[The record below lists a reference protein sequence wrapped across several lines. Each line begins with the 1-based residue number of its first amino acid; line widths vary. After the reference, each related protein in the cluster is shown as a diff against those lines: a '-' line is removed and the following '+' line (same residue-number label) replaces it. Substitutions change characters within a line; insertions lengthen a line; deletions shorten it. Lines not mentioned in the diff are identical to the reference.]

1 MASAGREAQEG
12 AMLKAA
18 GPICEICGKP
28 MTESVDR
35 PRRCPACV
43 VLQDYQDFHYFQCVR
58 CGSQAGILKTL
69 RHSDVCSSCEIR
81 ERFAQVPETDRQT
94 IRAAAQQGQIP
105 GTITARQVLGW
116 PLSDLTDLVAM
127 IRMGSA

>member
-1 MASAGREAQEG
+1 MT
-12 AMLKAA
+12 AA
-18 GPICEICGKP
+18 GPLCEFCGKP
-28 MTESVDR
+28 MTECVDR

-69 RHSDVCSSCEIR
+69 RHSDVCNSCEIR

-94 IRAAAQQGQIP
+94 IRAAAQQGQFP
-105 GTITARQVLGW
+105 GMIAARHVLDW
-116 PLSDLTDLVAM
+116 PLSDVIDLVAM
-127 IRMGSA
+127 MRRESA